1 MRISDY
7 LKIDCIKIPLN
18 SMKKNDIIK
27 ELLILISEVYK
38 EIDVEDAFKSVIKRE
53 KIETTAIGNGIAI
66 PHARKKNI
74 TKVYFAFGI
83 TKKGVDFNA
92 IDEKPVNLVFLILCP
107 EKKVNTQI
115 SLLAR
120 LSRIL
125 HDKKLRKNLFTC
137 KTNQSIID
145 VFTQYEKK
153 HFS

>member
-18 SMKKNDIIK
+18 SMKKKEIIK
-27 ELLILISEVYK
+27 ELLTLISEVYE
-38 EIDVEDAFKSVIKRE
+38 EIDEEDAFKSVIERE
-53 KIETTAIGNGIAI
+53 KIETTAIGNGVAI

-83 TKKGVDFNA
+83 TKKGADFNA

-107 EKKVNTQI
+107 EKKANIQI

-125 HDKKLRKNLFTC
+125 HDKKLRKKLSNC
-137 KTNQSIID
+137 KTGQSVID
-145 VFTQYEKK
+145 LFTQYEKQ